1 MNPRPAT
8 DSTFDTCLRD
18 TYVQADPWDFLLMV
32 RLRSSDETWS
42 GDQAPDWLLG

>member
-1 MNPRPAT
+1 MIPRPAT

-18 TYVQADPWDFLLMV
+18 TYVEWGPWHFLLTV

-42 GDQAPDWLLG
+42 VDQAPDWLLG